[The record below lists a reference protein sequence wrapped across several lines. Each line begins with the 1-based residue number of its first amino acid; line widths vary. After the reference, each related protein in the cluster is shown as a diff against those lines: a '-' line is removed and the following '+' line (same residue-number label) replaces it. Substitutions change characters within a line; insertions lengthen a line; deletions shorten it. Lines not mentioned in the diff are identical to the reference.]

1 MDRAVALATT
11 AAHTSHLLAWLLVDD
26 VEGEVDAHALEVALG
41 VEVIALHPRREV
53 RPPVL
58 VDARHKLLAL
68 GEINVVK

>member
-41 VEVIALHPRREV
+41 VEVVALHPRREV
-53 RPPVL
+53 GSPVQ
-58 VDARHKLLAL
+58 VDV
-68 GEINVVK
+68 EY